1 MAETSSP
8 RGNGQTGIS
17 ESKDHAT
24 PAPAEMSA
32 SGKELMSAITREFPQ
47 SISELTSEGISITYK
62 AKLDVFHDILRFLKL
77 KNGFDHL
84 SDVTCVDYIDEGE
97 FELIYHLWSH
107 PKKIRC
113 NVKVRIPRD
122 SPVTHTVMDIWLGA
136 QMHERE
142 NHELFGVKF
151 EGNPDLSPLF
161 LEDWDEIPPFRKDFD
176 TREYVKKELE
186 GD

>member
-1 MAETSSP
+1 MTEDT
-8 RGNGQTGIS
+8 IS
-17 ESKDHAT
+17 REMGHSANTEITERAT
-24 PAPAEMSA
+24 PTHVAMS
-32 SGKELMSAITREFPQ
+32 SRVKELMSAITQEFPN
-47 SISELTSEGISITYK
+47 SISELTSEDICVTYK
-62 AKLDVFHDILRFLKL
+62 TRHDVFHDILKFLKE
-77 KNGFDHL
+77 KIGFDHL

-107 PKKIRC
+107 PKKMRC
-113 NVKVRIPRD
+113 NVKVRIPRN
-122 SPVTHTVMDIWLGA
+122 SPVAPTVMNIWAGA
-136 QMHERE
+136 QVHERE

-151 EGNPDLSPLF
+151 EGNDDLAPLF